1 MLARPRQE
9 TRAVD
14 PAQAAQVMRAANA
27 ENMPAQVIGC
37 NMFAYGAGVTQCSGS
52 SRAAEWCTKAAEQ
65 GNPTSAT
72 MLGELYIQA
81 RQARTMRKF
90 KWLLCAVRMETGAK
104 ARV

>member
-1 MLARPRQE
+1 M
-9 TRAVD
+9 D

-72 MLGELYIQA
+72 MLGELYIQVCTA
-81 RQARTMRKF
+81 ANTRTRRF
-90 KWLLCAVRMETGAK
+90 LQIHFQFQI
-104 ARV
+104 